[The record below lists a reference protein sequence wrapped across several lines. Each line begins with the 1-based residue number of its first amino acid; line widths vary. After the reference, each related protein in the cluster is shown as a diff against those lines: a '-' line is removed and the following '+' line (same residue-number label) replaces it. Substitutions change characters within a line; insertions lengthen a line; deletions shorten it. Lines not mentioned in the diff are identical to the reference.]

1 MRLKA
6 FSMTVS
12 TKEVT
17 EPRLRKRSHFQRFG
31 LKIFD
36 DSTKAANTQELR
48 VGDGLLGVIWV
59 RGGKQKVPMGV
70 NRLVIHIDVVSV
82 SSYNKM

>member
-1 MRLKA
+1 M
-6 FSMTVS
+6 S

-36 DSTKAANTQELR
+36 DTAIAVNTQELR
-48 VGDGLLGVIWV
+48 VGDILLGVILV
-59 RGGKQKVPMGV
+59 KGGKQKVTMGV
-70 NRLVIHIDVVSV
+70 SRLVIQIDVVSV
-82 SSYNKM
+82 PPYNKL

>member
-1 MRLKA
+1 MGLKA
-6 FSMTVS
+6 FSMTVFAE
-12 TKEVT
+12 EVT

-36 DSTKAANTQELR
+36 DSAKAANTQELR
-48 VGDGLLGVIWV
+48 VGDELLGVIWV
-59 RGGKQKVPMGV
+59 RGGKQTVPMEV

-82 SSYNKM
+82 PPYNKM